1 MNTPHKHAEVIKA
14 WADGA
19 KIEYRQP
26 KHEPENW
33 EYTPTPGWH
42 NELEYRVKI
51 EPKKYKAWVWLVVGS
66 EGRVLSIHSNPP
78 SEFDYDHYHVMVHA
92 LEGELP
98 NE

>member
-19 KIEYRQP
+19 KIEFR
-26 KHEPENW
+26 EPELEHANW
-33 EYTPTPGWH
+33 EYITTPKWH
-42 NELEYRVKI
+42 DELEYRVKP

-66 EGRVLSIHSNPP
+66 EGRVRSIHSIPP
-78 SEFDYDHYHVMVHA
+78 SGFDYDHYHVMAHTI
-92 LEGELP
+92 EGELP

>member
-33 EYTPTPGWH
+33 EYTPTPEWH

-51 EPKKYKAWVWLVVGS
+51 EPKKYKVDAWLVFRQDGS
-66 EGRVLSIHSNPP
+66 LVSIGSTRPFKR
-78 SEFDYDHYHVMVHA
+78 SQDGYHLFQHTI
-92 LEGELP
+92 EGELP